1 MVQEMKRHYAHNTLM
16 SGALRN
22 IPVVAE
28 DAVPSQFAPG
38 ELEANWHVASEEEY
52 ACYKASLVPSVSEP
66 TSAPT
71 GDKLVART
79 LCEVSTGNIT
89 RRDRELLSLGDEGEI
104 LGQRFGMLRASFLY
118 GAFVNVPAEILD
130 SDGARSAYEKG
141 LRDQGFS
148 EEFLTVLN
156 LARAQGYDFVMFDS
170 DASAV
175 EGLPLFE

>member
-1 MVQEMKRHYAHNTLM
+1 
-16 SGALRN
+16 
-22 IPVVAE
+22 
-28 DAVPSQFAPG
+28 
-38 ELEANWHVASEEEY
+38 
-52 ACYKASLVPSVSEP
+52 
-66 TSAPT
+66 
-71 GDKLVART
+71 
-79 LCEVSTGNIT
+79 
-89 RRDRELLSLGDEGEI
+89 
-104 LGQRFGMLRASFLY
+104 MLRASFLY
-118 GAFVNVPAEILD
+118 GAFVNVPADILD